1 MTPELFFTQILN
13 GVQLGMLLFLLSAGL
28 TLVFGI
34 MGFVNLAHGAF
45 YMLGAYFTAA
55 AHEASGSFA
64 VAAIGGMAG
73 AFLVGIVLERL
84 VLPQL
89 YQREHL
95 YQVLATMGL
104 VFFFNETVRMV
115 WGPAALFVPTPA
127 WLSATVP
134 VFGQDYPAYRI
145 MIITVGVL
153 VAVGIHWLMHRTR
166 LGMLIRA
173 GATDA
178 AMVSALGANIRRLNT
193 LVFGLG
199 AALAGLAGFMASP
212 ILSVQSGMGEPV
224 LILALVVI
232 VTGGIGSVRGA
243 LYGAL
248 MVGML
253 DTMGRA
259 LLPTVLAS
267 LFSPS
272 LAASLGP
279 TLAAISI
286 YLFMALV
293 LAFRPAGL
301 FPLKHG

>member
-13 GVQLGMLLFLLSAGL
+13 GIQLGMLLFLLAAGL

-55 AHEASGSFA
+55 AHEASGSFI
-64 VAAIGGMAG
+64 VAAVCGMAG

-84 VLPQL
+84 VLPRL

-127 WLSATVP
+127 WLSGTVT
-134 VFGQDYPAYRI
+134 VFGQDYPAYRAMVI
-145 MIITVGVL
+145 AVGAL
-153 VAVGIHWLMHRTR
+153 VAVAIHWLMHRTR
-166 LGMLIRA
+166 VGMLIRA

-178 AMVSALGANIRRLNT
+178 PMVAALGANIRRLNT

-224 LILALVVI
+224 LILTLVVI

-248 MVGML
+248 IVGML

-259 LLPTVLAS
+259 LLPGVLAA

-272 LAASLGP
+272 LATRLGP
-279 TLAAISI
+279 TLATVST

-293 LAFRPAGL
+293 LALKPAGL
-301 FPLKHG
+301 FPVKHG